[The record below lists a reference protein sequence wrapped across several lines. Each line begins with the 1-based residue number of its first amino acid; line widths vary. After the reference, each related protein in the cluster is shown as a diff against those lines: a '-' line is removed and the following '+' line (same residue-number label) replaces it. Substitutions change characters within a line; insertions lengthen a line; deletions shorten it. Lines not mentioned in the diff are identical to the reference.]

1 MIDKYLA
8 FFSCTYFVYMKE
20 ISIKNTFH
28 NKINRSFKK
37 SMAKDTRNKFMLNLK
52 FLTLYLH
59 MYNDIMTQCYQL
71 NKLHNRQ
78 SICRKY
84 FTSNSTL

>member
-1 MIDKYLA
+1 
-8 FFSCTYFVYMKE
+8 
-20 ISIKNTFH
+20 
-28 NKINRSFKK
+28 
-37 SMAKDTRNKFMLNLK
+37 
-52 FLTLYLH
+52 
-59 MYNDIMTQCYQL
+59 MTQCYQL